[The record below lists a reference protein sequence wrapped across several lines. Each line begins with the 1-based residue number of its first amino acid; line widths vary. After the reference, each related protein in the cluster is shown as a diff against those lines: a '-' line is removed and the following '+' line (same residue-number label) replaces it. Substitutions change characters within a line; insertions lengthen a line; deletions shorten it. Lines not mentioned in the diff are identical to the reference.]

1 MCRRTF
7 LSGSAVATQPSIER
21 GPAGMLPPFGYF
33 RFGPRDRIGDVNPS
47 EFLGAHRD
55 FAPNGRHL
63 LLPLRRGE
71 VAPIFRLR
79 LL

>member
-1 MCRRTF
+1 
-7 LSGSAVATQPSIER
+7 
-21 GPAGMLPPFGYF
+21 MLPPFGYF
-33 RFGPRDRIGDVNPS
+33 RFGPRDRIGDASPS
-47 EFLGAHRD
+47 EFLGSRRD

>member
-1 MCRRTF
+1 
-7 LSGSAVATQPSIER
+7 
-21 GPAGMLPPFGYF
+21 MLPSLRYF
-33 RFGPRDRIGDVNPS
+33 RFGLRDRIGDANPS
-47 EFLGAHRD
+47 EFLGSRRD